1 MQLDAWF
8 SMVVFTVATVAF
20 YLLGAAVLHPQG
32 LDPKGSEMIPTLS
45 QMYLKPLEGTP
56 LQGLSPLTRVGFLLG
71 AWAVLFKT
79 LYVATAANSRL
90 TADFLNLVGLWR
102 PASAR
107 ERDRVVKVF
116 CVLYP
121 GLALG
126 LYYAFREPQALIK
139 AGGIAQ
145 ALMLPL
151 IAGATLYLR
160 GRDNDRRVGPTF
172 LSDTLTWLA
181 FFGIT
186 AVAAYSVFGLFKDVY
201 VWTSQVHSS

>member
-1 MQLDAWF
+1 
-8 SMVVFTVATVAF
+8 MVVFTIATVSF
-20 YLLGAAVLHPQG
+20 YLLGAAVLHPQE

-45 QMYLKPLEGTP
+45 QMYLQPLEGTP
-56 LQGLSPLTRVGFLLG
+56 LAGLRSFTRVGFLLG

-102 PASAR
+102 PSGPAAR
-107 ERDRVVKVF
+107 ERVIMLF
-116 CVLYP
+116 CVIYP
-121 GLALG
+121 SLALG
-126 LYYAFREPQALIK
+126 LYYVFREPQGLIK

-160 GRDNDRRVGPTF
+160 GRDDDRRVGPGF
-172 LSDTLTWLA
+172 LSDMFTWLA
-181 FFGIT
+181 FFGIS
-186 AVAAYSVFGLFKDVY
+186 AVAAYSVLGLFQELQEWVIKAIT
-201 VWTSQVHSS
+201 W